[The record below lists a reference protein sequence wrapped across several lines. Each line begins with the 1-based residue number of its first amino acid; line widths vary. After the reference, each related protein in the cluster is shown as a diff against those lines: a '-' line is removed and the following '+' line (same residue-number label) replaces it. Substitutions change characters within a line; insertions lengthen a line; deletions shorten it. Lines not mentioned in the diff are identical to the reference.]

1 MNGGDEASGLRS
13 RSSVLAELVVLAGLA
28 LAGYFWIIPS
38 QVSGGGLGL
47 DPGFLPRL
55 CAAAIGLLILADGV
69 LRLVR
74 SVHVE
79 AYPEGWA
86 ALVRVGSLAVLGAVI
101 LQFAGLAVASLVTI
115 PIGML
120 MLGERRP
127 LLIALTTLLVAGL
140 LFLFQR

>member
-55 CAAAIGLLILADGV
+55 CAAAIGLLVLADGV
-69 LRLVR
+69 LRLLR
-74 SVHVE
+74 NVHVE
-79 AYPEGWA
+79 SYPEGWA